1 MARVRQLKAVGL
13 DAANAKAL
21 ADLINNYTAGLAA
34 GGYPAG
40 HVGDNTLIDQQY
52 MSDGT
57 TYSCVLF
64 YLT

>member
-1 MARVRQLKAVGL
+1 MARTRQLKAVGL

-21 ADLINNYTAGLAA
+21 ADKINDYTAGLAV
-34 GGYPAG
+34 GGYAAN
-40 HVGDNTLIDQQY
+40 HVGESTLIDQQY

-57 TYSCVLF
+57 TYSCILF